1 MAQMKTKGF
10 SSGDIA
16 STITQLEEQW
26 AAAEK
31 ANDPAK
37 IALLLAEAFVGMDAD
52 GSTQSKST
60 IVARAKSDKWEINE
74 VSGVKVV
81 VHGGMAIATG
91 AWHGKGTMADG
102 KMVDQHERWLDT
114 WLRNGKW
121 ACVASASTPVKA

>member
-1 MAQMKTKGF
+1 MAQTTARSF
-10 SSGDIA
+10 SSDDIA

-52 GSTQSKST
+52 GSMQSKST
-60 IVARAKSDKWEINE
+60 IVARAKNNKWEINE

-81 VHGGMAIATG
+81 VHGTMAIATG
-91 AWHGKGTMADG
+91 AWHGKGTVDG

-121 ACVASASTPVKA
+121 ACVASASTPVTA